1 MTYSKDFETTVL
13 QKLGSIES
21 DVSTLKSDVSTLKT
35 DVEVL
40 KHKTSELDEK
50 MFGMNIKMDGMQR
63 DIDEGFTEVKG
74 EIRQQGKYLG
84 QAFNY
89 ITDMKMGEMSRET

>member
-1 MTYSKDFETTVL
+1 MQIMTYSQDFETTVL
-13 QKLGSIES
+13 QKLWSIES
-21 DVSTLKSDVSTLKT
+21 DVGTLKS

-50 MFGMNIKMDGMQR
+50 MFGMNIKMDSIQR
-63 DIDEGFTEVKG
+63 DVDEWFTEVKW

-84 QAFNY
+84 
-89 ITDMKMGEMSRET
+89 